1 MEQLPP
7 LVYRR
12 AGPHRNRIALDMD
25 PSREGIHHHRDKA
38 AMNGAPGYCLKNSIQ
53 YTTLL
58 PAECR
63 ILVFKPGECVLKML
77 EIEIWPIFIPDIEIR
92 INRLHRK
99 KTA

>member
-12 AGPHRNRIALDMD
+12 AGPHRNRTALDMD
-25 PSREGIHHHRDKA
+25 PSREGIHPTHRDKA
-38 AMNGAPGYCLKNSIQ
+38 AMNGAPGYCLKTSIH

-63 ILVFKPGECVLKML
+63 VLVFKPGECVLKML
-77 EIEIWPIFIPDIEIR
+77 
-92 INRLHRK
+92 
-99 KTA
+99 

>member
-7 LVYRR
+7 PVYRR
-12 AGPHRNRIALDMD
+12 AGPHRNRTALDMD
-25 PSREGIHHHRDKA
+25 PSQEVIHPVHHYKEDRDER
-38 AMNGAPGYCLKNSIQ
+38 GPDYCLKISIH

-77 EIEIWPIFIPDIEIR
+77 
-92 INRLHRK
+92 
-99 KTA
+99 